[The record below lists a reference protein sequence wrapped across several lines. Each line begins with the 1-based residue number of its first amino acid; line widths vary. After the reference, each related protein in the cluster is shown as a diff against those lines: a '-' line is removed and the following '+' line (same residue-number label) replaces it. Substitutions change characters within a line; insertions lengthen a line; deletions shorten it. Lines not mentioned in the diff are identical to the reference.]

1 MEFESGYIYE
11 GRVTVMRITLE
22 SNVFHFS
29 MEKKNRQLLEPSI
42 PLMMSSLLWANS
54 ESEYKQFSIALR
66 KLVSKDSIP
75 EFDCAHPEWFD
86 EVVENSPPQIDATV
100 CQFCGYKDT
109 CERSQTNV
117 EVDIIPIGP
126 ISNEGVLK
134 GVDPKDILACFDSHD
149 LKGELQRID
158 PFFGFSKLAKSTRE
172 LYLIPLEKLQNRFPD
187 LSKNPTLFAAIGYDL
202 VTQQPIWPIDI
213 RLLQFILIPTNK
225 GRIIKRIKSK
235 MKKEQTLKFM
245 DVKCLKSIAAGR
257 NWISEEKPS
266 ESFAAIKKLFVKFV
280 TILEKYDSIRS
291 VANMP
296 MKPFIDHPFDCNGTG
311 YLHVAIRLIELEPDL
326 FKTYRDHD
334 GSDLNTDPSL
344 LKKMETEIWN
354 LRSAKKINL
363 ETSEKRRFLP
373 RFPAVLIHPSEEIDA
388 LSLEMPACRIVD
400 VLVSENSEPSL
411 LVDSLEIDL
420 LNIQGWNDA

>member
-1 MEFESGYIYE
+1 
-11 GRVTVMRITLE
+11 MRITLE

-86 EVVENSPPQIDATV
+86 EVVEDSPPQIDATV

-117 EVDIIPIGP
+117 EVDIIPVGP
-126 ISNEGVLK
+126 ISNEGVLQ
-134 GVDPKDILACFDSHD
+134 GVDPKDILACFGSHD

-158 PFFGFSKLAKSTRE
+158 PFFGFSKLAKTTRE
-172 LYLIPLEKLQNRFPD
+172 LYLIPLEKLQKRFPD

-202 VTQQPIWPIDI
+202 ATQQPIWPIDI

-225 GRIIKRIKSK
+225 DKIK
-235 MKKEQTLKFM
+235 KKINSQVKKGQKLQLM
-245 DVKCLKSIAAGR
+245 DVNCLKSIAAER
-257 NWISEEKPS
+257 NWISEEKPL
-266 ESFAAIKKLFVKFV
+266 ESFAAIVRLFLKFV
-280 TILEKYDSIRS
+280 TILKNFDSIQNI
-291 VANMP
+291 AKTP

-311 YLHVAIRLIELEPDL
+311 YLHAAIRLIELEPDL
-326 FKTYRDHD
+326 FKLYQNYDEM
-334 GSDLNTDPSL
+334 DLNTEDVSL
-344 LKKMETEIWN
+344 LKQMETEIWE
-354 LRSAKKINL
+354 LRS
-363 ETSEKRRFLP
+363 SEKIKLEHSEHRRFLP
-373 RFPAVLIHPSEEIDA
+373 RFPAVLIHPSREIDA

-420 LNIQGWNDA
+420 LSIQGWNDA